1 MNEKYTEKKIGVLIL
16 MHGTSAATDLANT
29 ANQLLNVDHAVGLNM
44 PLSQS
49 VGDTLEKATELIQK
63 VDQGKGV
70 VILSDM
76 GSLNMFGDI
85 ITKKTGIPTKTIKM
99 VTTPMVI
106 EATRK
111 SLLPKMSIT
120 ELSEDI
126 VEQSAYIGNSV
137 EDFQVKTME
146 EKGTVFTDDRRSKII
161 CILEESLIFLDG
173 ATIYDLLEMPQ
184 LSRLSISKIFGLNFF
199 FIPAI

>member
-1 MNEKYTEKKIGVLIL
+1 
-16 MHGTSAATDLANT
+16 
-29 ANQLLNVDHAVGLNM
+29 
-44 PLSQS
+44 
-49 VGDTLEKATELIQK
+49 
-63 VDQGKGV
+63 
-70 VILSDM
+70 
-76 GSLNMFGDI
+76 
-85 ITKKTGIPTKTIKM
+85 M

-173 ATIYDLLEMPQ
+173 ATIYDLLE
-184 LSRLSISKIFGLNFF
+184 IEAKKIATAFQIEHFEDFWRRYGCDC
-199 FIPAI
+199 